1 MGGAVSSA
9 VSPGRRL
16 DENGMKG
23 IVTDIQ
29 RFSVHDGPGIRTT
42 VFLKGCNLRCRWCH
56 NPETIHPHAELQVL
70 PDRCIA
76 CGACLTACPRGAH
89 VLAATGEA
97 PSPEM
102 GTGTRRGGSQ
112 SPRREFR
119 RQFCQACGACAAGC
133 YAGALTLVG
142 RELTAEEVLAE
153 VLQDRRFYENSGG
166 GMTLSGGEPL
176 FQHAF
181 TMELLRQAKAAG
193 LHSAVETNLAWPWE
207 HVAAVAELADLM
219 IVDVKLADSAAHR
232 QWTGQDNEQVLAN
245 LARLG
250 VLPSPAPPSVP
261 GEITRLIVRTPVVP
275 GVNDTPRQIGQ
286 IADLLAGLGSLAYYE
301 LLPYHPL
308 GSGKYESLGMA
319 YELAEAKRP
328 PPETMRALAAEAR
341 NRGIPVRT
349 PDDPR

>member
-1 MGGAVSSA
+1 
-9 VSPGRRL
+9 
-16 DENGMKG
+16 MKG

-56 NPETIHPHAELQVL
+56 NPETIHPRAELQVL
-70 PDRCIA
+70 PNRCIA

-89 VLAATGEA
+89 VPAATGEA
-97 PSPEM
+97 P
-102 GTGTRRGGSQ
+102 G
-112 SPRREFR
+112 RREFHR
-119 RQFCQACGACAAGC
+119 HLCQACGACAAGC

-153 VLQDRRFYENSGG
+153 VLQDLRFYQNSGG

-176 FQHAF
+176 FQHEFAL
-181 TMELLRQAKAAG
+181 ELLRQAKAAG
-193 LHSAVETNLAWPWE
+193 LNTAVETNLAWPWE
-207 HVAAVAELADLM
+207 YVAAVAEMADLM
-219 IVDVKLADSAAHR
+219 IVDVKLADPVAHR
-232 QWTGQDNEQVLAN
+232 QWTGQGNEQVLAN

-250 VLPSPAPPSVP
+250 AGAGGAPRVFTRS
-261 GEITRLIVRTPVVP
+261 EIMQVIVRTPVVP
-275 GVNDTPRQIGQ
+275 GVNDTPGQIGQ
-286 IADLLAGLGSLAYYE
+286 IADLLAALGNLAYYE

-308 GSGKYESLGMA
+308 GSGKYESLGMEYA
-319 YELAEAKRP
+319 LAETKRP

-341 NRGIPVRT
+341 KRGIRVRT